1 MIAEFIQVLAQE
13 LPAVPIYVGLAGLDE
28 HAHPPRL
35 VVVPERETLEA
46 PTQYT
51 FPAPTGRPLY
61 ARRVRLSLYLWANA
75 YSDVEGMLAE
85 VLTALRKRLGTLAQP
100 RDGEWVEGGAIALG
114 VAYRL
119 GLEVVAPV
127 EGREQYVILEQLA
140 MQCGG

>member
-1 MIAEFIQVLAQE
+1 MIAEFVQALAQE

-46 PTQYT
+46 STQYT
-51 FPAPTGRPLY
+51 FPAPAGRPFY
-61 ARRVRLSLYLWANA
+61 ARRVRLSLYLWAST

-127 EGREQYVILEQLA
+127 EGRERYVVLEQLA

>member
-1 MIAEFIQVLAQE
+1 VIAEFVQTLARE

-35 VVVPERETLEA
+35 VVVPERETVEP
-46 PTQYT
+46 PTSHT
-51 FPAPTGRPLY
+51 FPPLSGRPIY
-61 ARRVRLSLYLWANA
+61 VRRVRLSLYLWAST

-85 VLTALRKRLGTLAQP
+85 VLTALRQRLGAVAQP
-100 RDGEWVEGGAIALG
+100 RDGEWMEGGAIALG

-127 EGREQYVILEQLA
+127 EEQEQYVVLEHLA
-140 MQCGG
+140 MECGG